1 VNQNL
6 RQYANSGVNYN
17 EKSFIKLATGHQH
30 SSLSSPIIDD
40 EKSFITLALKKPE
53 VAEPEQQETEDID
66 DENNNPGT
74 DFNASN

>member
-1 VNQNL
+1 M
-6 RQYANSGVNYN
+6 
-17 EKSFIKLATGHQH
+17 ELAIGHQH

-53 VAEPEQQETEDID
+53 VAEQQQQETEDID